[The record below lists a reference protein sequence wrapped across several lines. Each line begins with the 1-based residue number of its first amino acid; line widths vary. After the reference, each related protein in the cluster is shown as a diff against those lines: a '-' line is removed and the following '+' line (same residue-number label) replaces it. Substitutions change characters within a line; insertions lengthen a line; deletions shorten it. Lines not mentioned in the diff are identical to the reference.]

1 MDNNKDYVENRS
13 KEFGVRV
20 INLYKFLSTEKS
32 ERVLSKQI
40 LRSGTSIGANVAE
53 AEYAQSKSDF
63 YSKLGIALKEAA
75 ETRYWLELLF
85 RTAYIS
91 EEQCKSLNDDLE
103 HIIRILV
110 KTVKNKPQI

>member
-13 KEFGVRV
+13 KEFAVRIV
-20 INLYKFLSTEKS
+20 NLYRFLSMEKS
-32 ERVLSKQI
+32 ERVMSKQV

-53 AEYAQSKSDF
+53 AEYAQSKLDF

-75 ETRYWLELLF
+75 ETRYWLELLS
-85 RTAYIS
+85 RTTYIS
-91 EEQCKSLNDDLE
+91 EDQYKSLNDDLE

-110 KTVKNKPQI
+110 KTLKNKPQT